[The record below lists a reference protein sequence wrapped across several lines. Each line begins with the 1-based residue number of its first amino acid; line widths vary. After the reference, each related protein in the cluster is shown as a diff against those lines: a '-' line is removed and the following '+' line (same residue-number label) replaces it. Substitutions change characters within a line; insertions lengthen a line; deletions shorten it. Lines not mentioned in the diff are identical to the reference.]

1 MITFKELKKIL
12 RTDYVYYIRPLVIKD
27 KCKSCG
33 CEENLVVHH
42 DKEFSILLDETL
54 EELNLYKLEFNED
67 EVAIIRT
74 HMLGK
79 QIQIKNITLCNKCH
93 TEQHREKGSFSST
106 GKHTKMNK
114 IKEMKRKKEKEIE
127 LQKKKKEK
135 ELQKK
140 EEELKKLQKIKEL
153 KEYLETLVGKKLYK
167 EDREE
172 LIEKL
177 NLRDNYNRLQ
187 KKISTLN
194 DYLSDN
200 YNMMLIS
207 KRVKEKGKLVTVWI
221 LNNKI

>member
-93 TEQHREKGSFSST
+93 TELHREKGGFSST
-106 GKHTKMNK
+106 GKHIKMNK
-114 IKEMKRKKEKEIE
+114 IKEMKRKKEKEIK

-172 LIEKL
+172 LAEKL
-177 NLRDNYNRLQ
+177 NIRRNGKLL
-187 KKISTLN
+187 KSVSVLN
-194 DYLSDN
+194 GYLMDN
-200 YNMMLIS
+200 YNMILIS
-207 KRVKEKGKLVTVWI
+207 KQIREQGKKVTIWL
-221 LNNKI
+221 LNNIK

>member
-93 TEQHREKGSFSST
+93 TELHKNKGGFSST
-106 GKHTKMNK
+106 GKYIDINK

-127 LQKKKKEK
+127 LKEK
-135 ELQKK
+135 EQKYIN
-140 EEELKKLQKIKEL
+140 EVLTP
-153 KEYLETLVGKKLYK
+153 YLNDNLDKVFLTAK
-167 EDREE
+167 DRTP
-172 LIEKL
+172 LIEAIGL
-177 NLRDNYNRLQ
+177 INRNNSSI
-187 KKISTLN
+187 KKGEIVYIKNINSLN
-194 DYLSDN
+194 DYLEEVGSEYRIKQFETSRTIDGN
-200 YNMMLIS
+200 TKKY
-207 KRVKEKGKLVTVWI
+207 KRAWKLV
-221 LNNKI
+221 K